1 MNGRREKEKMACEGK
16 LYNRGG
22 FQRGCNVRNAAALC
36 HEGRMKGK
44 ERFMERLKKKS
55 GYGKTDVVWYALCFL
70 LLGLIDQRRGSA
82 DGTVQMIFANLTGA
96 VMAMLLLPSIR
107 REFWRTKHVRIWSV
121 VCIPLLIGGCI
132 AGKKVWQYPGQWY
145 TAVLNV
151 VLFGYTLL
159 YAVWNREAI
168 KKESRLHKG
177 CFFMVTGILLLMQ
190 LSVHKDVW
198 PIWFL
203 GMFGGFYLIGMAKEK
218 EEAFI
223 EGMLT
228 GIIAWFF
235 IQQTIAFGFRPYD
248 YVRYRGLYSGETQSG
263 LFYMIVFCAFTG
275 MWLLLKKRN
284 ARLVFRILCFLL
296 SAGSVSFQ
304 LLTGGRSSFLGIIAA
319 AVVAYMAYDI
329 VMSRSFRHWILQG
342 LLLGLC
348 ALVLFPV
355 VYGCVR
361 YLPTILHHPVWFQG
375 EYNEDASVRSF
386 DPWNSERY
394 VSFEEVL
401 NSDIGRLLGIFGIT
415 FQMEEGQLQ
424 FALPMMLTVHA
435 AEIGEPGD
443 SPENPFYYEEGEGG
457 NPLGVRAPIYH
468 YYATH
473 LNLTGHEGGGSFYMV
488 GGSYYEATEVSHAHN
503 MFLQIAYNYGV
514 IAGGLFLVWNLWC
527 LLRLLRRKDL
537 TGIVCASFLAAILIY
552 GLAEMATTTGQITWN
567 LLFVI
572 YYFGMQRYEK

>member
-1 MNGRREKEKMACEGK
+1 MNGKREKEKMACEWK

-22 FQRGCNVRNAAALC
+22 FQGGCNVRNAAALC

-177 CFFMVTGILLLMQ
+177 CFFMVTGMLLLMQ

-218 EEAFI
+218 EEEFI

>member
-1 MNGRREKEKMACEGK
+1 M
-16 LYNRGG
+16 
-22 FQRGCNVRNAAALC
+22 QNAAALR
-36 HEGRMKGK
+36 HERRLKEK
-44 ERFMERLKKKS
+44 ERFMEGLKKKL

-70 LLGLIDQRRGSA
+70 LFGLIDQRRGSA

-96 VMAMLLLPSIR
+96 VMAMLLLPSIK
-107 REFWRTKHVRIWSV
+107 REFWRTKNVRIWSA

-132 AGKKVWQYPGQWY
+132 VGKKIWQYPGQWY

-151 VLFGYTLL
+151 VLIGYALL

-177 CFFMVTGILLLMQ
+177 CFFMVSGMLLLMQ
-190 LSVHKDVW
+190 LSVHKDIW

-203 GMFGGFYLIGMAKEK
+203 GMFGAFYLIGVPKEK
-218 EEAFI
+218 EETFLK
-223 EGMLT
+223 GMLA

-275 MWLLLKKRN
+275 MWLLLKKKN
-284 ARLVFRILCFLL
+284 ARLVYRMLCFLL

-304 LLTGGRSSFLGIIAA
+304 LLTGGRSSFLGILAA
-319 AVVAYMAYDI
+319 AAVAYMAYDI
-329 VMSRSFRHWILQG
+329 AICRSFRHWILQG

-348 ALVLFPV
+348 ALVLFPA

-375 EYNEDASVRSF
+375 EYNEETSVRSF
-386 DPWNSERY
+386 DPWTSDRY
-394 VSFEEVL
+394 ISFRAAM
-401 NSDIGRLLGIFGIT
+401 NNNIGRLLQIFGIT
-415 FQMEEGQLQ
+415 FYVEEGQLQ
-424 FALPMMLTVHA
+424 FALPVTRTVHA
-435 AEIGEPGD
+435 AQPDEPGSNPD
-443 SPENPFYYEEGEGG
+443 NPFYYGEVDA
-457 NPLGVRAPIYH
+457 NNSVSVRRTIYY
-468 YYATH
+468 YYAAH
-473 LNLTGHEGGGSFYMV
+473 LNLTGHKENGSFYMS
-488 GGSYYEATEVSHAHN
+488 GGNHDAVEISHAHN

-527 LLRLLRRKDL
+527 FVRLLRRKDL
-537 TGIVCASFLAAILIY
+537 TGIVCASFLAAILTY